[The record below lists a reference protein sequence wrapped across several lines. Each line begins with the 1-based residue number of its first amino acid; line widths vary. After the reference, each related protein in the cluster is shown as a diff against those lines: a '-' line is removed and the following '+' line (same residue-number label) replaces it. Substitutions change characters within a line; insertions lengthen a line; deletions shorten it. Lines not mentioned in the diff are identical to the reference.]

1 MQLGSGS
8 SAMKALCNVT
18 SSFQLGNIYS
28 YYKKH
33 SRISYKKIVVM
44 KNLASLEDAAPCNHC
59 LMVSARQVET
69 IICTHGYTL

>member
-33 SRISYKKIVVM
+33 SSYKKVVVM

-59 LMVSARQVET
+59 LMVSARPVET